1 MNIKL
6 VESLVQIVQSLP
18 QEERQ
23 IFEEKLFFDTHQVTT
38 QDIMNLTNKSQ
49 SFDFLYDEPDIYT
62 LEDGKAI

>member
-23 IFEEKLFFDTHQVTT
+23 IFEEKLFFDTQQVTT